1 VTSCPICQIEYED
14 DGLRY
19 CSRCG
24 SDIRARPSADGAD
37 AWIGRVIDGRYRVQA
52 RIGTGGMGAVYRVEH
67 VRMGKVAAMKV
78 LHRELAGDQAVVKRF
93 HREVEVV
100 SRLNHPNIVQTFDF
114 GYWDGLLY
122 LIMEYVRGEDLAA
135 MVKREG
141 PQPLSRAL
149 GLAIQVCSALDE
161 AHHLGVIHRDL
172 KPENI
177 VCLRRRQ
184 EEHAKVLDFG
194 LAKLRER
201 PELGEITGAGSL
213 VGTPYFMSPEQVKS
227 EPIDHRTDIYSL
239 GATIYRVLTGA
250 FPFEGNS
257 PMGIMTKHLSD
268 KLIPPSER
276 LPGRGLTPEVDRVV
290 MKAMARS
297 RDNRHPTAGALR
309 QDLEALLGLSSGDR
323 LIATPIRPSVFSSA
337 QPIEQSVGDSTEAV
351 LHLGRED
358 VDEFE
363 RQQRR
368 RQLFSSGVMLFLLAG
383 LGLAAWATW
392 RVLRPR
398 ASTVEKE
405 PNDVP
410 ALATPLI
417 AGRVMSGTIGKP
429 RASGEPDFDCY
440 RIPPGPGERALT
452 AKVTGVP
459 EVDLVLEVYDDAGRR
474 LVKVNSGGPGASESL
489 GPVAI
494 GPGESF
500 VRVRP
505 YWDPGEA
512 APAGSDTPYLLTADW
527 ASPRSDRELEP
538 NDTPLTANKIDG
550 EVTVQGHLAAPDD
563 EDWFVIRVPPG
574 MRVAGQVEGIPGVD
588 LAVLVG
594 EQRKRTD
601 ANPPGDG
608 ESFVASPGKDGLAL
622 IAIAEQPPRKGSKRA
637 SLVPERDKPYRLVI
651 SFRSDR

>member
-37 AWIGRVIDGRYRVQA
+37 AWIGRVIDGRYRVQT

-78 LHRELAGDQAVVKRF
+78 LHRELAGDEAVVKRF

-135 MVKREG
+135 IVKREG

-149 GLAIQVCSALDE
+149 GLGIQVCSALDE

-177 VCLRRRQ
+177 VCMRRRD

-201 PELGEITGAGSL
+201 PELGEITGAGNL

-227 EPIDHRTDIYSL
+227 EPIDHRTDIYSM
-239 GATIYRVLTGA
+239 GATLYRILTGA

-257 PMGIMTKHLSD
+257 PMGIMTKHLND
-268 KLIPPSER
+268 RLIPPSER
-276 LPGRGLTPEVDRVV
+276 APNRTLSAEVDRVV
-290 MKAMARS
+290 MKAMS
-297 RDNRHPTAGALR
+297 RKRDDRHPTAAALR
-309 QDLEALLGLSSGDR
+309 HDLEALLGVASGDR
-323 LIATPIRPSVFSSA
+323 LVATAIRPALSSTA
-337 QPIEQSVGDSTEAV
+337 PIEVASGDTGEAV

-368 RQLFSSGVMLFLLAG
+368 RQLFSSAVMVVLLAG
-383 LGLAAWATW
+383 LGLAGWATW

-398 ASTVEKE
+398 PITFEKE

-410 ALATPLI
+410 ALASSLI
-417 AGRVMSGTIGKP
+417 QGRPISGTIGKP
-429 RASGEPDFDCY
+429 RASGEPDFDCF
-440 RIPPGPGERALT
+440 RVPSGTGDRALT
-452 AKVTGVP
+452 ASVTGVADL
-459 EVDLVLEVYDDAGRR
+459 DLVLEVYDDAGRR
-474 LVKVNSGGPGASESL
+474 IVKVNAGGPGAPESV

-494 GPGESF
+494 GAGESF

-512 APAGSDTPYLLTADW
+512 APAGSPTPYALTVDW
-527 ASPRSDRELEP
+527 GPPRSNLELEP

-550 EVTVQGHLAAPDD
+550 EVTVEGHLSAPDD

-574 MRVAGQVEGIPGVD
+574 MRVAGTVEGIPGLD

-594 EQRKRTD
+594 EQRKHID
-601 ANPPGDG
+601 ANPPGEG
-608 ESFVASPGKDGLAL
+608 ESFVAAPGKDGLAL
-622 IAIAEQPPRKGSKRA
+622 IALAEQPPRKNSKRA
-637 SLVPERDKPYRLVI
+637 ALTPERDKPYRLMI